1 MSETGLPF
9 TKVEGMGN
17 DFVLLEWEQ
26 IPESWQGRPERLAQ
40 ILCHRP
46 FGVGADGLLII
57 QRKTPQRVVMRMFNP
72 DGTEDF
78 CGNGLRCVARFAYEH
93 GYTDATEFVIEAYRG
108 QEVPVRLHLR
118 EGTVDAITTTLPAP
132 RFHPRQ
138 IPMLVEGEVVED
150 YPLTIAD
157 ETLRLNAVNTG
168 TTHTVIFTDRLP
180 DDERFHKLSPRL
192 ETHPLFPERTSVLW
206 AVVDSPETIRM
217 RIWERGVGETLGCG
231 SGAAAVA
238 VLAQRAGWV
247 SETVEVVSKGGRVKV
262 RWQPNQPV
270 EITGTAFVRFEGVYF
285 LQDAQKGEAL

>member
-1 MSETGLPF
+1 MSETRLPF

-26 IPESWQGRPERLAQ
+26 VPAPWHERLERLAQ

-46 FGVGADGLLII
+46 FGVGADGLLTI

-78 CGNGLRCVARFAYEH
+78 CGNGLRCVARFAYER
-93 GYTDATEFVIEAYRG
+93 GYIDLTEFVIEAYRG
-108 QEVPVRLHLR
+108 QEVPARLHLR
-118 EGTVDAITTTLPAP
+118 EGMVESITTTLPAP
-132 RFHPRQ
+132 RFHPRD
-138 IPMLVEGEVVED
+138 IPMLVAGEVVED
-150 YPLTIAD
+150 YPITIVD
-157 ETLRLNAVNTG
+157 ETLHINAVNTG

-206 AVVDSPETIRM
+206 AVVDSPTTVRI

-238 VLAQRAGWV
+238 VMAYRAGWV
-247 SETVEVVSKGGRVKV
+247 GESVEVISKGGRVKV
-262 RWQPNQPV
+262 RWQPDHPV
-270 EITGTAFVRFEGVYF
+270 EITGNAFVRFEGVYF
-285 LQDAQKGEAL
+285 LQNDSDG

>member
-1 MSETGLPF
+1 MSETRLPF

-26 IPESWQGRPERLAQ
+26 IPAPWHERLERLAQ

-46 FGVGADGLLII
+46 FGVGADGLLTL

-78 CGNGLRCVARFAYEH
+78 CGNGLRCVARFAYER
-93 GYTDATEFVIEAYRG
+93 GYTDLTEFLIEAYRG

-118 EGTVDAITTTLPAP
+118 EGMVESITTTLPAP
-132 RFHPRQ
+132 RFHPRD
-138 IPMLVEGEVVED
+138 IPMLVAGEAVED
-150 YPLTIAD
+150 YPITIAD
-157 ETLRLNAVNTG
+157 ETLHINAVNTG

-206 AVVDSPETIRM
+206 AVVDSPTTVRI

-238 VLAQRAGWV
+238 VLAYRAGWV
-247 SETVEVVSKGGRVKV
+247 GESVEVISKGGRVKV
-262 RWQPNQPV
+262 RWQPDHPV
-270 EITGTAFVRFEGVYF
+270 EITGNAFVRFEGVYF
-285 LQDAQKGEAL
+285 LQNDND